1 MRKNLL
7 RTSDRVLPVE
17 RQSLFFLF
25 SGSLRLSSLPFSPVL
40 RFPLGSLPVPE
51 RPGRCAVRP
60 LPTRIYNPVCPWG
73 RGLSSA
79 LPDCAVKIENASFA
93 GQETARFFLRTILS
107 CCTLE
112 PDRI

>member
-25 SGSLRLSSLPFSPVL
+25 QVHFASLPCRSPLYFVF
-40 RFPLGSLPVPE
+40 RWEAS
-51 RPGRCAVRP
+51 RSRK
-60 LPTRIYNPVCPWG
+60 G